1 MAFQDF
7 NAAGFLRC
15 LSAFYSDLYFA
26 LRSRL
31 GYLSVKLK
39 LNICYDREE
48 QNMNLS
54 NTLWSM
60 DLVIT
65 APRQYGKNG
74 LRCPTLDPEPHR
86 GQLA

>member
-60 DLVIT
+60 DLAIT
-65 APRQYGKNG
+65 APGSMARAVFAA
-74 LRCPTLDPEPHR
+74 LLLILSHIEDS
-86 GQLA
+86 